1 MKDESKNPFI
11 LHPSSFILYKTGD
24 LGRYLPDGNIEFL
37 GREDF
42 QVKIR
47 GYRIELGEIET
58 ALGQHPAVRLAAVNA
73 VGEPRGSKRLV
84 AYLVPN
90 QTAPSVN
97 ELRSYLRDKLPEY
110 MIPTHFIF
118 LESLPLSSNGK
129 VDRKAL
135 SALEG
140 PDPTQAVTAVV
151 ETHAELPASA
161 LQVAKLVAS
170 VLKLDHIDPEM
181 NLLDLGANSVDMIR
195 VVNQL
200 ETELSFRPRIDEFYQ
215 SPTVAS
221 LARAYER
228 QRSEKEAAASTPE
241 QSEMARAAE
250 LLKKVRQLSPEEVK
264 ALLEANRT

>member
-1 MKDESKNPFI
+1 MKDEKSNEHGDSFI
-11 LHPSSFILYKTGD
+11 LPPSSFILYKTGD

-73 VGEPRGSKRLV
+73 VGELRGNKRLV
-84 AYLVPN
+84 AYLVLN
-90 QTAPSVN
+90 QAELSVN

-110 MIPTHFIF
+110 MIPTQFMF

-135 SALEG
+135 
-140 PDPTQAVTAVV
+140 PDPTQAVTTTA
-151 ETHAELPASA
+151 EEAHAELPASA
-161 LQVAKLVAS
+161 LQIARLVAT

-200 ETELSFRPRIDEFYQ
+200 EIEFAFRPRIDEFYQ
-215 SPTVAS
+215 APTIAS

-228 QRSEKEAAASTPE
+228 QRSEKESAASTPE
-241 QSEMARAAE
+241 QSDMSRAAE

-264 ALLEANRT
+264 AMLEANR